1 MKVLTIDLVK
11 LLKEWI
17 ENKVD
22 NRVKLMDSETYERE
36 KDNLNKN
43 ITYIVYK

>member
-1 MKVLTIDLVK
+1 MKVLTVDLVK

>member
-1 MKVLTIDLVK
+1 MKVLTVDLVK
-11 LLKEWI
+11 ILKEWI